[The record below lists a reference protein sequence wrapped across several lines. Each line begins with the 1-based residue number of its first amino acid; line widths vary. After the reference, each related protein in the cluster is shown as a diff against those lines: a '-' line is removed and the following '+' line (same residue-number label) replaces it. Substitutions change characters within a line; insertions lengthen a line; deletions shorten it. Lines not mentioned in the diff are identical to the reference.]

1 MQDQSIAAC
10 CWKSYN
16 SYSDQERCIRLIEEA
31 FGGVQLH
38 QVSDDTTKKERLIAR
53 VHAFL
58 EEPNSSTAAKVI
70 CPLLSL
76 DHIITRSHIVTSQL
90 PVQVYSYFFGILL
103 IVTVAVT
110 IVSTHESFRV
120 QSSLTNHT
128 EYENETNPKKLL
140 HFTTQ
145 PHLSLVVSQTHQ
157 YKQLPFHA

>member
-1 MQDQSIAAC
+1 M
-10 CWKSYN
+10 
-16 SYSDQERCIRLIEEA
+16 
-31 FGGVQLH
+31 
-38 QVSDDTTKKERLIAR
+38 
-53 VHAFL
+53 
-58 EEPNSSTAAKVI
+58 
-70 CPLLSL
+70 
-76 DHIITRSHIVTSQL
+76 TSQL

-120 QSSLTNHT
+120 QSSLMNHT

-157 YKQLPFHA
+157 YKQLPFHASS